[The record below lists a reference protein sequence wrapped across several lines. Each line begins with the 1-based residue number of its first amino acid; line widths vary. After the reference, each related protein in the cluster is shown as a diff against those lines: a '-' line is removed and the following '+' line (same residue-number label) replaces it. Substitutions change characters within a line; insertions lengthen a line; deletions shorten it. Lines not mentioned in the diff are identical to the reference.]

1 MTLED
6 FFQQLNDFGVSMNLR
21 VDELYADTS
30 LRFRKRQN
38 PDYKPDFVKNGI
50 ELDNRDC
57 YIIFLAV
64 FQREEN
70 QIRYTNNSQHIRF
83 CNADEKGLELCKQ
96 SILDGIKLR
105 KEEKNQCR
113 LDAIDKD
120 FEV

>member
-6 FFQQLNDFGVSMNLR
+6 FFKELHDFGVSMNLR
-21 VDELYADTS
+21 VDELYSTTS
-30 LRFRKRQN
+30 LPFKINQN

-50 ELDNRDC
+50 EIDNKDG

-64 FQREEN
+64 FHPEEH
-70 QIRYTNNSQHIRF
+70 QIQYANCEQHLRL
-83 CNADEKGLELCKQ
+83 CNADEVGLELCKQ

-120 FEV
+120 F